1 MKLNRPRPQN
11 VDDYI
16 DVAPE
21 ASRRKLLEM
30 RACVSKAAPGAEET
44 LKYGMPA
51 YCYQRILVIFGG
63 FKNHIGFYPTGR
75 AMKPFAKE
83 LAKFKQSRGTV
94 QFPLDQPLPLALIRK
109 IVAERVRLSIEADG
123 KWKTAGSGEK
133 KVTRAAK
140 GGQRLRPKR

>member
-1 MKLNRPRPQN
+1 MKRNGPRPQN

-75 AMKPFAKE
+75 ALKPFAKE

-94 QFPLDQPLPLALIRK
+94 QFPLDQPLPRALIGK
-109 IVAERVRLSIEADG
+109 IVAERVRLSIEEDG
-123 KWKTAGSGEK
+123 KWKTAQRPGKIGRAKKSGGRG
-133 KVTRAAK
+133 T
-140 GGQRLRPKR
+140 G

>member
-1 MKLNRPRPQN
+1 MKMKDNTPRPQN

-83 LAKFKQSRGTV
+83 LAKFKQSRGSGAISAGPAAAAGADP
-94 QFPLDQPLPLALIRK
+94 QNRGRAGA
-109 IVAERVRLSIEADG
+109 AEHRRRRQMENGG
-123 KWKTAGSGEK
+123 K
-133 KVTRAAK
+133 R
-140 GGQRLRPKR
+140 

>member
-1 MKLNRPRPQN
+1 MDAKKARPQN

-63 FKNHIGFYPTGR
+63 FKHHIGFYPTGR

-83 LAKFKQSRGTV
+83 LSKFKQARGSV

-109 IVAERVRLSIEADG
+109 IVAERVRLSIEEDG
-123 KWKTAGSGEK
+123 KWKTAQRPGKIGRAKKSGGRG
-133 KVTRAAK
+133 T
-140 GGQRLRPKR
+140 G